1 MSDSLKQLFRRLQ
14 DDVGELGEALFG
26 DRMERVLDQ
35 EIREVDQALHR
46 ARDDAAAIKAQRIAA
61 QDALR
66 TAQARLLQAEAEAAA
81 LLATR
86 KRAPAREKAALI
98 VEYRAALDELQ
109 RQAAEH
115 ADAEEQ
121 LAHLVGQLE
130 HKLRRL
136 KHQLGTLR
144 ATASI
149 QRAQA
154 AVAQRS
160 AGAPHP
166 ETAQAPAS
174 RARARKDKPAATA
187 SARRNATPADPRDSA
202 IDEVLRGLQARNAG
216 NETTPAAP
224 ARGTGK
230 RKPR

>member
-1 MSDSLKQLFRRLQ
+1 MSDSLKKLFRRLQ

-35 EIREVDQALHR
+35 DIREVDQALHR

-61 QDALR
+61 QDAAR
-66 TAQARLLQAEAEAAA
+66 AGQARVLQLEAEAAA
-81 LLATR
+81 LLAGR
-86 KRAPAREKAALI
+86 KRAAAREQAARILDM
-98 VEYRAALDELQ
+98 RTALDELQ

-115 ADAEEQ
+115 ADHEER
-121 LAHLVGQLE
+121 LSHLVGQLE

-166 ETAQAPAS
+166 ETAQAPAT
-174 RARARKDKPAATA
+174 RARAQGGRTSAGATARDTPTPDPREAAIDQVLHGLGAREPTA
-187 SARRNATPADPRDSA
+187 SATPR
-202 IDEVLRGLQARNAG
+202 
-216 NETTPAAP
+216 TT
-224 ARGTGK
+224 RKSSNRK
-230 RKPR
+230 RT